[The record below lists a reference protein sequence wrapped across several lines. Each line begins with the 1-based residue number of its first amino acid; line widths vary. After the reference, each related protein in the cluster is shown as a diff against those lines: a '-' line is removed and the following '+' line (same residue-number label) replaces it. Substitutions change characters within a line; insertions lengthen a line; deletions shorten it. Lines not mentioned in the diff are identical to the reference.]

1 MNIYDIE
8 VNTINGE
15 KVKLEKFKEHVI
27 LIVNTASE

>member
-8 VNTINGE
+8 VNDINGE
-15 KVKLEKFKEHVI
+15 KLKLERFKDHVM